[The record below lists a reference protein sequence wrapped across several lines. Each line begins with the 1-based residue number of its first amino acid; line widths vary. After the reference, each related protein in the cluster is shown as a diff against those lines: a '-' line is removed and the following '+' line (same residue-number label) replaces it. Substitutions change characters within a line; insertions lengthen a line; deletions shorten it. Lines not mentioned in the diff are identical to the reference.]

1 MAQPTRAGILALV
14 RIFPFLL
21 AAFVAIPIA
30 EIALFIVVGD
40 AIGLTATIAIVIV
53 TAFLGAALVSRQSRG
68 AFADVQTEFA
78 SGRFPGKSLAHG
90 AMILVAG
97 ALLITPGFLTDA
109 IGFSLLVPPIRESLR
124 LWALRRYGS
133 GRTITL

>member
-1 MAQPTRAGILALV
+1 MLLPPP
-14 RIFPFLL
+14 FPISVDQL
-21 AAFVAIPIA
+21 
-30 EIALFIVVGD
+30 D
-40 AIGLTATIAIVIV
+40 

-97 ALLITPGFLTDA
+97 AITVNQLSFT
-109 IGFSLLVPPIRESLR
+109 FSPRQNIS
-124 LWALRRYGS
+124 
-133 GRTITL
+133 